1 VKPALK
7 WGLRLFFGALV
18 LVLLLSRREVFAQL
32 LQTLSGVPLWVLLTS
47 VLFYLLGQALCAWKW
62 QLLLQKRGAQVSFL
76 DCATV
81 YLAGMFGN
89 LWLPTNIGGDA
100 LRATLLNRKLQNNP
114 TIKQSDV
121 GLSDVAASIVVDRL
135 TGFAA
140 LLAIGI
146 VAILVHG
153 SINGQG
159 VQIVVGASVMFAVL
173 IGGWLLL
180 SKIKHRKIESL
191 KTALDFYLKPE
202 NRSVMLIAMALS
214 FAFQISQVFLN
225 IGLARASNLPVPDA
239 VFWWLGPLLS
249 LSGLVPVGIGGLGV
263 REAAAVGLLGG
274 SVASGKVVAW
284 SLLWQTTVW
293 LSSLLGVFFLRAN
306 KPPKE

>member
-18 LVLLLSRREVFAQL
+18 LALLLSRREVFAQL
-32 LQTLSGVPLWVLLTS
+32 LQTLGEVPIWVLFTS

-62 QLLLQKRGAQVSFL
+62 QLLLKKRGAQVSFL

-100 LRATLLNRKLQNNP
+100 LRATLLNRKLKESHLSSQ
-114 TIKQSDV
+114 IEV

-140 LLAIGI
+140 LLIIGI
-146 VAILVHG
+146 IAILIHG
-153 SINGQG
+153 SVNGQG
-159 VQIVVGASVMFAVL
+159 IQIVAGALLMFAIL
-173 IGGWLLL
+173 IGGWLLI

-191 KTALDFYLKPE
+191 KNALDFYLKPQ
-202 NRSVMLIAMALS
+202 NRNVMSIAMLLS
-214 FAFQISQVFLN
+214 FAFQISQVLLN
-225 IGLARASNLPVPDA
+225 IGLAHASNLSVPDS

-274 SVASGKVVAW
+274 LVSSGKIVAW
-284 SLLWQTTVW
+284 SLLWQATVW
-293 LSSLLGVFFLRAN
+293 LSSLPGVFFLRPN
-306 KPPKE
+306 KSLND